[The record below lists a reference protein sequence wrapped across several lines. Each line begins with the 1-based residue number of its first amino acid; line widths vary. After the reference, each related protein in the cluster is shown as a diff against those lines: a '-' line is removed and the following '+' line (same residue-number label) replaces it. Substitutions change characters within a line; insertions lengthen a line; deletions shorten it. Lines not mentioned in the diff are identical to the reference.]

1 MMSMY
6 RTAFYLAVLSAA
18 ALGGGCMTGDGDGAG
33 TVAAEPE
40 LAGADQPVLSD
51 PQAPA
56 ERLVAPPA
64 PEGAAPAVA
73 GGDQGK
79 ISNLAASPSIS
90 PGTSIETVAPGQ
102 VYTCALGTLCTGV
115 WDPNV
120 SKWRVFKLVVCTTY
134 SVSNWN
140 GSGFYWDNQTG
151 SPLSTYYGQ
160 SRNPLI
166 SFRPGGGQLAVDW
179 SPVWFIKNC

>member
-1 MMSMY
+1 MSMY
-6 RTAFYLAVLSAA
+6 RTTFCLAVLSAA

-40 LAGADQPVLSD
+40 FTDHPERSD

-56 ERLVAPPA
+56 EHSVAPPA
-64 PEGAAPAVA
+64 PEGAAL
-73 GGDQGK
+73 GGDQGT
-79 ISNLAASPSIS
+79 ISSFAASPSIS

-134 SVSNWN
+134 AVSNWN

-160 SRNPLI
+160 SHNALI